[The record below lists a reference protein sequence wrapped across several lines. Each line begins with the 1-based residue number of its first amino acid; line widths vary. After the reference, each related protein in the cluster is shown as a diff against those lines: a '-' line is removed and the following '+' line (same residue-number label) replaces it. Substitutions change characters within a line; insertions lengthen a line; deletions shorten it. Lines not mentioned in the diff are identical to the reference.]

1 MSGIHIKHHQGLIFV
16 LVSFVNLVREHVKY
30 LLVNLVLLLKQ
41 HSHLSHGQTGLQ
53 FVPHILGL
61 GLAVLEGAGR
71 EEFLDQV
78 TSDNLCDYWP
88 ELWLGASKGTSP
100 A

>member
-1 MSGIHIKHHQGLIFV
+1 MSGFHVKHHQGLIFV
-16 LVSFVNLVREHVKY
+16 LVSFVNLVGEHVKH
-30 LLVNLVLLLKQ
+30 LLVYLVLLLQQ
-41 HSHLSHGQTGLQ
+41 HSHLRHGQSGLQ

-78 TSDNLCDYWP
+78 ASDNLCDCRP
-88 ELWLGASKGTSP
+88 ELWLG
-100 A
+100 